1 MYSSIPQILVLFR
14 VLSRQSLRAQKRK
27 KKIEKEVLQVLPG
40 HVVVFVLVFVLSEC
54 ALRNTKSTCENTAH
68 PHVFVFVICQS
79 WNLSI
84 ISTLFFLLS
93 VELNACLANDAKRNI

>member
-40 HVVVFVLVFVLSEC
+40 HVVVFVLVFV
-54 ALRNTKSTCENTAH
+54 
-68 PHVFVFVICQS
+68 
-79 WNLSI
+79 
-84 ISTLFFLLS
+84 S
-93 VELNACLANDAKRNI
+93 VRMCFAEHKVNV